1 MRIKERFLP
10 SLSHRNYRI
19 VWIGHIVGE
28 SSSWALGAA
37 EGWLIFNLAE
47 NNPSSWVGAVFFAAM
62 IPWFFAP
69 IIVGFLTDRF
79 SRRNI
84 LIAAYILSL
93 FHGIILTVLI
103 FMGLIEIWHIL
114 VLAVL
119 NGIARA
125 THMGAIE
132 ALAANLVPSNQLPN
146 AYTLI
151 SAGYY
156 ATRLIGPGLIAPLMG
171 LSNIKWIFLVCVVG
185 YAVGVYLV
193 SQITV
198 ISTGRID
205 PNKGLLSNTFSGFR
219 FIYSHPVLRSM
230 MYLVMFHCTLVMSFE
245 SLLPAVSENQ
255 LGSGGQGVAYMHMMI
270 GLGAFIASLC
280 LAPVSDQATLG
291 RLFVLSAIISSLGNH
306 ILAISRSL
314 IPALVGTVII
324 GTSHA
329 AFMTIAT
336 IIIQSVSPDYLRGRI
351 TSIYLIHA
359 GGLMSFSYFA
369 NGVLADLYNP
379 SIILAAGG
387 ITFLI
392 VVLGSW
398 IIQTPRTIYTKGALI

>member
-1 MRIKERFLP
+1 M
-10 SLSHRNYRI
+10 
-19 VWIGHIVGE
+19 
-28 SSSWALGAA
+28 
-37 EGWLIFNLAE
+37 
-47 NNPSSWVGAVFFAAM
+47 
-62 IPWFFAP
+62 
-69 IIVGFLTDRF
+69 
-79 SRRNI
+79 
-84 LIAAYILSL
+84 
-93 FHGIILTVLI
+93 
-103 FMGLIEIWHIL
+103 
-114 VLAVL
+114 
-119 NGIARA
+119 
-125 THMGAIE
+125 
-132 ALAANLVPSNQLPN
+132 
-146 AYTLI
+146 
-151 SAGYY
+151 
-156 ATRLIGPGLIAPLMG
+156 
-171 LSNIKWIFLVCVVG
+171 VCVVG

-205 PNKGLLSNTFSGFR
+205 PNKGLLSNTFSGFSV
-219 FIYSHPVLRSM
+219 IYRHPVLRSV

-351 TSIYLIHA
+351 TSIYLIPA